1 MEITIV
7 ASKSKVW
14 YFSLFIGFM
23 NAAFAEPPAVVWE
36 AEGWP
41 VVFELKCGEEF
52 KVHRTI
58 HGATIERGV
67 RLISCTKST
76 EPDLWIEANKNRR
89 TLCDAKVVVEV
100 DGVRAAL
107 HARPYQPPSVVN
119 GLRLYVDATKSW
131 ANQVELA
138 PLGWRGGDVR
148 FSAVAE
154 GESWG
159 PAALR
164 FPIQNFRWRSSSY
177 NNTWLS
183 LVPYNK
189 LYYHRGE
196 DFGAVPGRLP
206 VIAMLDGNVIKSPL
220 PNGDGDSNLLIVE
233 HASGLKYQYAHMDIE
248 NVDPKF
254 TEGTNVCAGDLLGK
268 TGMTWSGRKSQ
279 THDHHLHADF
289 FLGDTQIASYPF
301 IVEAYLRD
309 YTDPVLAVAGGY
321 AFGLPGGTIHLDG
334 LRSIAR
340 KGERISSYTWLLHDD
355 RRVNAAECD
364 AHYDRPG
371 LYSEE
376 LIVRTD
382 RGDEDRDYLQVRI
395 YNPERPRPIV
405 YGWFYHFPL
414 RGILP
419 NTNVEMYNC
428 LIDAGD
434 VSIDFGDGSS
444 PQKIHETAIH
454 AYEKPGIYSASL
466 RSTSE
471 DSGSAEIRMRVVVG
485 AEAADRSDPKR

>member
-1 MEITIV
+1 MEIMIV
-7 ASKSKVW
+7 PNNVKVL
-14 YFSLFIGFM
+14 YFSIFIGFV
-23 NAAFAEPPAVVWE
+23 NAAFAQTPAVVWD

-41 VVFELKCGEEF
+41 VVFELKCGEEYQ
-52 KVHRTI
+52 VHRNVSGT
-58 HGATIERGV
+58 TMERCV
-67 RLISCTKST
+67 RLISCKEST
-76 EPDLWIEANKNRR
+76 EPDLWIEANKNHR
-89 TLCDAKVVVEV
+89 TLCDAKVVIEV
-100 DGVRAAL
+100 NGVRAVL
-107 HARPYQPPSVVN
+107 HARPYQPPSIIN
-119 GLRLYVDATKSW
+119 GLRIYVEATKSW

-138 PLGWRGGDVR
+138 PLGWHGGDVR

-159 PAALR
+159 PAVLR
-164 FPIQNFRWRSSSY
+164 FPIQNFRWRSSPY

-196 DFGAVPGRLP
+196 DFGAVSGRLP
-206 VIAMLDGNVIKSPL
+206 VIAMLDGKVIKSPL

-233 HASGLKYQYAHMDIE
+233 HASGLKYQYAHMDSE

-254 TEGTNVCAGDLLGK
+254 AERTNVCAGDILGK

-279 THDHHLHADF
+279 THDHHLHTDF

-309 YTDPVLAVAGGY
+309 YPDPVLAIAGGY
-321 AFGLPGGTIHLDG
+321 AFGLPRGTIHLDA

-340 KGERISSYTWLLHDD
+340 KGERISSYTWLLHDG
-355 RRVNAAECD
+355 RRVNTAECGIQ
-364 AHYDRPG
+364 YDRPG

-395 YNPERPRPIV
+395 YNPERPSPII

-414 RGILP
+414 RDILP
-419 NTNVEMYNC
+419 NTNVEMHNN
-428 LIDAGD
+428 LINAKA

-444 PQKIHETAIH
+444 PQKINETANH
-454 AYEKPGIYSASL
+454 VYEKPGIYSASL

-471 DSGSAEIRMRVVVG
+471 GGEPAEVRMRVVV
-485 AEAADRSDPKR
+485 EDADRSDPKH